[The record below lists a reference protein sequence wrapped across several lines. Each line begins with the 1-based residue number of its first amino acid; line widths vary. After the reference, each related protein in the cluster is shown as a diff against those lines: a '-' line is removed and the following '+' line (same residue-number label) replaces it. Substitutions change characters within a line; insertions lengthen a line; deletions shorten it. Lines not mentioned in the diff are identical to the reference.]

1 MALARLESH
10 KPFAAMG
17 KPLEPDGGKRIGDQ
31 NAAEHDGESDEWLL
45 HFDTPMLFVKPDSS
59 NDVGYAKARQNASEA
74 LRTDLKIKGA
84 SPGPPRWIASSLSL
98 LAMTS
103 LNRHCGLP
111 SRVSVHQTKISGGV
125 PCRGSREQT
134 ERHN

>member
-1 MALARLESH
+1 MALARLERH

-17 KPLEPDGGKRIGDQ
+17 KPLEPDGGKRIRCQ

-74 LRTDLKIKGA
+74 LRTDLEIKGA
-84 SPGPPRWIASSLSL
+84 SPGPLQCIASSLSL
-98 LAMTS
+98 LAMTRP
-103 LNRHCGLP
+103 NRHRDLP
-111 SRVSVHQTKISGGV
+111 ITGMRSSGQDQ
-125 PCRGSREQT
+125 RGCTLPRIP
-134 ERHN
+134 